1 MPCLA
6 APKIPSLDAAISI
19 LLPDLSFSPPTL
31 GVEFCCAVETPPIP
45 GFPIILPIGSLP
57 IPGVALIV
65 STAMTI
71 INTAIDQLNELL
83 DQLQVE
89 CPLE

>member
-1 MPCLA
+1 MPCLEG
-6 APKIPSLDAAISI
+6 PKLPSVDVAISI
-19 LLPDLSFSPPTL
+19 LLPTLSFSPPTL
-31 GVEFCCAVETPPIP
+31 AVDFCCAVETPPIP

-71 INTAIDQLNELL
+71 INTAIDELNALL
-83 DQLQVE
+83 DQIQVE